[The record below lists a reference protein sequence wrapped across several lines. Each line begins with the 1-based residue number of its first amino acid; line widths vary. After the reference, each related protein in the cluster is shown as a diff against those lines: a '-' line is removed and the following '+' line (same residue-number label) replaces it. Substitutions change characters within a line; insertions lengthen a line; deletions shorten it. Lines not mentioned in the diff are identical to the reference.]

1 MSEAAREPDLAR
13 GVAAELSELLA
24 RLEPSRLVLAW
35 SGGADSSVL
44 LHLLRR
50 PEMPPAPAPLAVHV
64 HHGLHDE
71 ADAWERHCRE
81 QARGLGVEMTA
92 VRVRAHAAPGESTE
106 AAARRARYDALRRF
120 AGTGA
125 LLLTA
130 HHRDDQA
137 ETVLLQLMRGAGLA
151 GLSAMPRCMS
161 FGGGWLARPMLA
173 FSRAAIRAY
182 ALRHELRWVEDS
194 GNDDVRHDRNYLRH
208 RVAPLLRARWPEWET
223 AAARAARHQGEAL
236 ELLDAEAARYLA
248 RCMTPDGRALLVKA
262 CAALPAARQKMV
274 LRRWLKT
281 RGLRTPGERQLE
293 YLRAALVASR
303 PRSGSVIAWPGSEV
317 GFYRDRLYARVRPPL
332 PAPVERPWPHGA
344 DLELPEL
351 KQTLRWRE
359 LLRQAPA
366 LAAAARLHVGFRRG
380 GEQCARRSGGGCF
393 HQDLK
398 KIFQARGVPPW
409 ERDRVPLIHADG
421 RLRLVWGLTACE

>member
-1 MSEAAREPDLAR
+1 MYELPRDPDLAR
-13 GVAAELSELLA
+13 GVAAEVSDLLA
-24 RLEPSRLVLAW
+24 RLEPSRVVLAW

-50 PEMPPAPAPLAVHV
+50 LQTPRAPALLAVHV
-64 HHGLHDE
+64 HHGLHDD

-81 QARGLGVEMTA
+81 QARGIGVEMTA
-92 VRVRAHAAPGESTE
+92 VKVRARAAPGDSPE

-120 AGTGA
+120 ASAGT

-137 ETVLLQLMRGAGLA
+137 ETVLLQLMRGAGAA
-151 GLSAMPRCMS
+151 GLSAMPRCAA
-161 FGGGWLARPMLA
+161 FGDGWLARPMLA
-173 FSRAAIRAY
+173 FSRAAIRDY

-194 GNDDVRHDRNYLRH
+194 GNDDLRHDRNYLRH
-208 RVAPLLRARWPEWET
+208 RVAPLLRARWPQWET

-236 ELLDAEAARYLA
+236 ELLDAEAGRCLA
-248 RCMTPDGRALLVKA
+248 RCMTPDGRALLAKA
-262 CAALPAARQKMV
+262 CAALPAARQKAV

-293 YLRAALVASR
+293 YLRAALIASR
-303 PRSGSVIAWPGSEV
+303 PRSGSVIAWPDSEI
-317 GFYRDRLYARVRPPL
+317 GFYRDRLYARVRPPQPP
-332 PAPVERPWPHGA
+332 PAERAWPHGA

-380 GEQCARRSGGGCF
+380 GEQCARRAAAGCF

-398 KIFQARGVPPW
+398 KIFQTRGVPPW

-421 RLRLVWGLTACE
+421 RLRLVWGVTTCE

>member
-1 MSEAAREPDLAR
+1 MSELVRDPDLAR

-24 RLEPSRLVLAW
+24 HLKPSRMVLAW

-50 PEMPPAPAPLAVHV
+50 LETPRAPALLAVHV

-81 QARGLGVEMTA
+81 QARGIGVEMTA
-92 VRVRAHAAPGESTE
+92 VKVRAHAAPGESPE
-106 AAARRARYDALRRF
+106 AAARRARYGALRRF
-120 AGTGA
+120 ATPGT

-137 ETVLLQLMRGAGLA
+137 ETVLLQLMRGAGTA
-151 GLSAMPRCMS
+151 GLAAMPRCTP
-161 FGGGWLARPMLA
+161 FGDGWLARPMLA
-173 FSRAAIRAY
+173 FSRAAIRDY

-194 GNDDVRHDRNYLRH
+194 GNAELRHDRNYLRH
-208 RVAPLLRARWPEWET
+208 RVVPLLRARWPEWEA
-223 AAARAARHQGEAL
+223 AAARAARHQGEAR
-236 ELLDAEAARYLA
+236 ELLDAEAARCLA

-262 CAALPAARQKMV
+262 CSALSAARQKIV
-274 LRRWLKT
+274 LRHWLKT
-281 RGLRTPGERQLE
+281 CGLRTPGERQLE
-293 YLRAALVASR
+293 YLRAALIASR

-317 GFYRDRLYARVRPPL
+317 GFYRDRLYARVRPLSSP
-332 PAPVERPWPHGA
+332 PVERPWPHGA

-380 GEQCARRSGGGCF
+380 GEQCARRRGAGCF

-421 RLRLVWGLTACE
+421 RLRLVWGLAACE